1 MKGSD
6 KHTNVILE
14 KCYERVFSPTGTE
27 IVELG
32 LYIIK
37 GDNMYV
43 ADVLVWWL
51 IPSAII
57 GEVDPELEATIDY
70 RSSMQYESSWLRIVM
85 VRAELLLLLFL
96 FFLLFFI
103 LFLFCLFCFV
113 TFSSIYI

>member
-43 ADVLVWWL
+43 CMTSLSVLL
-51 IPSAII
+51 LTFSAVI
-57 GEVDPELEATIDY
+57 GEVDTELEATIDY
-70 RSSMQYESSWLRIVM
+70 RSSM
-85 VRAELLLLLFL
+85 
-96 FFLLFFI
+96 
-103 LFLFCLFCFV
+103 FCLVIDC
-113 TFSSIYI
+113 SRSQNSLC